1 MFFFYSASCVPGLCV
16 LCGECDR
23 GVYVSGSD
31 DRGSWRNMFWRGGY
45 FVSLTEDWMVAAA
58 REKLML
64 IFETKSF
71 IVEPRHSY
79 TLSSGDK

>member
-1 MFFFYSASCVPGLCV
+1 MIGALGAMRF
-16 LCGECDR
+16 GE
-23 GVYVSGSD
+23 
-31 DRGSWRNMFWRGGY
+31 GGY
-45 FVSLTEDWMVAAA
+45 FVSLTEDWVEVAA

-64 IFETKSF
+64 MFETKSF

>member
-1 MFFFYSASCVPGLCV
+1 MCLGSVFFVESVIEVYTFQEVMIGALGTICF
-16 LCGECDR
+16 GE
-23 GVYVSGSD
+23 
-31 DRGSWRNMFWRGGY
+31 GGY

>member
-1 MFFFYSASCVPGLCV
+1 MIGALGAICF
-16 LCGECDR
+16 GE
-23 GVYVSGSD
+23 
-31 DRGSWRNMFWRGGY
+31 GGY